1 MMKVILPISQIVG
14 KTGESMEF
22 SLSEQ
27 IENTAGYPD
36 VVCFSEPVKIEGV
49 LKNTGKEMLLN
60 AMCCTEAEVLCSRC
74 LASVKMPISF
84 QIEETFYPAG
94 YTEQKREKEA
104 ETFSDDQIDMSLI
117 IERGILA
124 GLPMKVVCTEQC
136 KGLCSKCGKNLNEGP
151 CNCDHTEFDPRLE
164 SLRSL
169 FDIDEEV

>member
-36 VVCFSEPVKIEGV
+36 VVCFSEPVTIEGV
-49 LKNTGKEMLLN
+49 LKNTGKQMVLN
-60 AMCCTEAEVLCSRC
+60 AVCCTEAKILCSRC
-74 LASVKMPISF
+74 LAEVNVPISF

-94 YTEQKREKEA
+94 YTEQEKEKEA
-104 ETFSDDQIDMSLI
+104 ETFSDDRIDVSGI

-124 GLPMKVVCTEQC
+124 GLPMKVVCREQC

-151 CNCDHTEFDPRLE
+151 CSCDHTEFDPRLE

-169 FDIDEEV
+169 FNVDEEV